1 MRKIVCLVI
10 ENANLKS
17 QAVQQLG
24 NETEYEVNFFKGMD
38 EFYSWS
44 KGKKIHALVCEI
56 KLTIKGQWE
65 SRKILNLL
73 DKSIV
78 VARVRWDVSTGEII
92 GIIQNESYVDGNFWD
107 VFTGLIKVNNQGRLI
122 RKEER
127 REKFWGVEVVS
138 TGSGLK
144 DHLFNTRDVSSGGM
158 FIIYSHPPAIGTEL
172 ELRIAELEGEGS
184 IKAVVRWVQAWGNKN
199 NFPAGFGVEFTEISE
214 RQKEQIDEM
223 IGNRI
228 QFSSL
233 EEIENLIDS
242 KNKK

>member
-1 MRKIVCLVI
+1 MKKIVCLVV

-17 QAVQQLG
+17 QATQFLG

-38 EFYSWS
+38 EFYAWS

-78 VARVRWDVSTGEII
+78 VARVRWDNSAGEII
-92 GIIQNESYVDGNFWD
+92 GIIHNESYVDGNFWD
-107 VFTGLIKVNNQGRLI
+107 VFTGLIKVNTQGRLI

-127 REKFWGVEVVS
+127 REKFWSVEVLSQVA
-138 TGSGLK
+138 GLK
-144 DHLFNTRDVSSGGM
+144 DHLFNTRDVSQGGL
-158 FIIYSHPPAIGTEL
+158 FIIHSHPPAIGTEL
-172 ELRIAELEGEGS
+172 TLRIVEIES
-184 IKAVVRWVQAWGNKN
+184 DSPVKAVVRWTQTWGNKN

-214 RQKEQIDEM
+214 LQKEQINEK

-233 EEIENLIDS
+233 EEIESLIDS